1 MMNCDKAKSLLSDYI
16 DGTLESEVKAEID
29 IYLEKDP
36 ECKTVFKEVSDI
48 QGKLAKLPQVS
59 PSADFDSNLRNRII
73 NIDSTDK
80 SPALNKKGL
89 SLVFS
94 GTVLVAALYL
104 FIFTDI
110 GMQYNT
116 QEGPMPSSAIGG
128 PSTHVDKNVV
138 ASDNIV
144 EPAIEQ
150 PESDSLKSIPEKVN
164 TSNIHLTGEESK

>member
-1 MMNCDKAKSLLSDYI
+1 MMNCDKAKSLLSEYI
-16 DGTLESEVKAEID
+16 DGTLESGVKAEID
-29 IYLEKDP
+29 AYLEKDP
-36 ECKTVFKEVSDI
+36 DCKTVFEETSAI
-48 QGKLAKLPQVS
+48 QAKIANLPQVS

-116 QEGPMPSSAIGG
+116 QESPMPSSAIGG
-128 PSTHVDKNVV
+128 PSTHVDKKVV